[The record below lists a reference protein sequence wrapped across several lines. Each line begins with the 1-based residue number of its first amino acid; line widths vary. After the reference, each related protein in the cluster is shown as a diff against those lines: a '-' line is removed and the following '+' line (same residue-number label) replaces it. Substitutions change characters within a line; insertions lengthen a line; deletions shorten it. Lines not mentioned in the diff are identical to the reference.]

1 MIIPLNINMSD
12 LCQVTPISAFQ
23 STNLNNHVDCI
34 KGLGQRILR
43 MLGHPM
49 INVEIHPDQLYD
61 AISMATEI
69 FSKHA
74 GFTKESIIFD
84 SRLYEPHKGIRLDH
98 LFTVANTN
106 FTLSEKLEETNKPNP
121 DTNIEFRENL
131 YISLSSIP
139 QSYFASS
146 SALSSSVPL
155 TGIAKMQILDQ
166 STFTSITN
174 FAPSLSSLFL
184 QSPQKTFTMSCEPV
198 NDTSKI
204 NNMFDYDL
212 MDYRKVITIT
222 NFEEGSSNGIGSL
235 FSQESIMAQ
244 QAFSMGNGV
253 GSFGFD
259 LLSFH
264 TMRDW
269 MDTREKILATRRDF
283 SFDDRTQYL
292 KFNPQPK
299 QNGHFYG
306 VITVYVER
314 PLRDLIKEKW
324 VLEYATALSK
334 IMWGRVLGKIT
345 GAQLL
350 GGGSLNGAD
359 VLAEGNAS
367 KAELETMLFEGGYGD
382 YQMMGMLVG

>member
-1 MIIPLNINMSD
+1 MSD

-23 STNLNNHVDCI
+23 STNLNNHIDCI

-43 MLGHPM
+43 LLGHPM
-49 INVEIHPDQLYD
+49 INVELHPDQLHD
-61 AISMATEI
+61 AIAMATEM
-69 FSKHA
+69 FSKYSS
-74 GFTKESIIFD
+74 TKECIIFD

-106 FTLSEKLEETNKPNP
+106 FTLSEKLQETNRPNP
-121 DTNIEFRENL
+121 DTDIEFRENL

-146 SALSSSVPL
+146 SALSSNVPI
-155 TGIAKMQILDQ
+155 TGISNMQILDQ
-166 STFTSITN
+166 DTFTSITS
-174 FAPSLSSLFL
+174 FAPNLSSLFL

-198 NDTSKI
+198 ADVSKI

-212 MDYRKVITIT
+212 MDYRKIVSVTD
-222 NFEEGSSNGIGSL
+222 FEEGSSNGISSL

-244 QAFSMGNGV
+244 QAFSMGHGV

-292 KFNPQPK
+292 KFYPQPK
-299 QNGHFYG
+299 HGGHFYG
-306 VITVYVER
+306 VITAYVER

-334 IMWGRVLGKIT
+334 IMWGRVLGKVT

-350 GGGSLNGAD
+350 DGATLNGSD
-359 VLAEGNAS
+359 VLSEGNAD
-367 KAELETMLFEGGYGD
+367 KEKLETMLFEGGYGD